1 MSTPSIET
9 SAPKTLSVP
18 VNLTVPAMTV
28 LGWMSVLEVMI
39 AAESDMGH
47 PAIAK
52 QFLQIR
58 DAMGRLFPPEL
69 RMNEDRE

>member
-1 MSTPSIET
+1 
-9 SAPKTLSVP
+9 
-18 VNLTVPAMTV
+18 
-28 LGWMSVLEVMI
+28 MSVLEVMI

-52 QFLQIR
+52 QFQQIR